1 MTKSAT
7 APGNKGIT
15 SVCPHT
21 GLTTYTRPEW
31 TDVIFGIDYS
41 LSLTIIGDRI
51 VFVKI
56 KGHSTLDVVADST
69 EFTKNIIAD
78 YFNPNKDFFYIGD
91 FTGITSITLN
101 ARKYYISYLNN
112 LNRLNSFILCSS
124 SPFMMLAGN
133 LSKRF
138 NLIKF
143 SVKVE
148 KDYSAAVRQAAFL
161 ANQASGM
168 PLDHEFHAEPLKSP
182 SGEAPPA
189 PRGLKHIILNRLP
202 FPRKKK
208 ATPIA
213 LSRIAR
219 KEWNQDFER
228 CTVQFELINGNII
241 HKVSKGYLSV
251 DLVSPIYTT
260 QDEIIKSCGL
270 SGHPYYLVNGVKDLR
285 ESSLK
290 ARKKYSRLFSE
301 WIEVHPDLREVVVY
315 GANRLL
321 RAALSIAMYSK
332 PYSIVFASDFEEA
345 MAIIQDSKEH
355 RPMRRSRCTRAKTRR
370 KNTVKRYA
378 DELNCFL
385 GNINWEI
392 EGANQL
398 VEEKNDDH
406 PFKTVYDAIAL
417 IKADIDEL
425 FRDREMAQVALRDSE
440 EVSRALLNATKDLS
454 LLVQSDGTIISANL
468 PFANALGLTPEAL
481 KGKQLANFLRQHTVD
496 QALSHAKEVVE
507 TGEPYLFETNL
518 DGRHYQNTIYPVFN
532 AEEKVDRLALY
543 SRDITGLKQAQE
555 QIHGLTQQL
564 IKAQEN
570 ERRRIARD
578 LHDNVAQDL
587 ASLIISND
595 SLFEDFEEIPD
606 EVRQRNSTFSGV
618 LKKTIASIRDLV
630 YDLRPPGLTQ
640 IGLVKTMDQYCID
653 FSKKTDIEVDLYTA
667 GIERLNLDTDT
678 KINLFRILQEA
689 LNNANNHADATL
701 ISVRLIA
708 SHPDLILRIE
718 DNGCGFDPDVRMV
731 TALKEKRMG
740 LKSMEER
747 VNLLDGE
754 LTIRSQQGSGT
765 RIVVKFPYQRF
776 SSDNEEELEGDHELQ
791 L

>member
-1 MTKSAT
+1 MTKSVKDT
-7 APGNKGIT
+7 DNWVT
-15 SVCPHT
+15 MSVCPHT
-21 GLTTYTRPEW
+21 GLATYTRPEW
-31 TDVIFGIDYS
+31 TDVIFGMDYS

-51 VFVKI
+51 LFVKI
-56 KGHSTLDVVADST
+56 KGHSTLDVVANST
-69 EFTKNIIAD
+69 EFTKKIIAEC
-78 YFNPNKDFFYIGD
+78 FSPKKELFYIGD
-91 FTGITSITLN
+91 FSGITGITKS
-101 ARKYYISYLNN
+101 AKKYYIDYLSN
-112 LNRLNSFILCSS
+112 LSQLNSFILCSS

-138 NLIKF
+138 NIIKF
-143 SVKVE
+143 SLRVE
-148 KDYSAAVRQAAFL
+148 KDYSTAVRQAAFM
-161 ANQASGM
+161 ANQVTCS
-168 PLDHEFHAEPLKSP
+168 PDDHVPHIDAPQDS
-182 SGEAPPA
+182 SATAPPDHW
-189 PRGLKHIILNRLP
+189 GLGRLIHKIVS
-202 FPRKKK
+202 FPR
-208 ATPIA
+208 TRRA
-213 LSRIAR
+213 LPVRLTRVTR
-219 KEWNQDFER
+219 KEWRQDFEN
-228 CTVQFELINGNII
+228 CSIQFELINGNII

-251 DLVSPIYTT
+251 DLVRPIYAL
-260 QDEIIKSCGL
+260 QDDIIRSCGL
-270 SGHPYYLVNGVKDLR
+270 SGQPYYLVNGVKDLQ

-301 WIEVHPDLREVVVY
+301 WLDEHPDLREVVVY

-332 PYSIVFASDFEEA
+332 PCSIVFASDFEEA
-345 MAIIQDSKEH
+345 MAIVQDSKEH
-355 RPMRRSRCTRAKTRR
+355 TPLRRSRCFMGKKRR
-370 KNTVKRYA
+370 KDTVKRYA

-385 GNINWEI
+385 GNINWEV
-392 EGANQL
+392 EGASEL
-398 VEEKNDDH
+398 VEEKSDDH
-406 PFKTVYDAIAL
+406 PFKNVYDAIAL

-425 FRDREMAQVALRDSE
+425 FRDREMAQVALRESE
-440 EVSRALLNATKDLS
+440 EVSRALLNATRDLS
-454 LLVQSDGTIISANL
+454 LLVQADGTIISVNQ
-468 PFANALGLTPEAL
+468 PFATALGQTTEAL
-481 KGKQLANFLRQHTVD
+481 KGKQLANFLRQQTVD
-496 QALSHAKEVVE
+496 HALSHIKEVVE
-507 TGEPYLFETNL
+507 TAEPYLFETNL

-532 AEEKVDRLALY
+532 ADKKVDRLALY

-595 SLFEDFEEIPD
+595 SLFDDFEEIPLK
-606 EVRQRNSTFSGV
+606 VRQRNSTFSGV

-653 FSKKTDIEVDLYTA
+653 FSKKYDIEIDLYTA
-667 GIERLNLDTDT
+667 GTERLNLDTDT

-689 LNNANNHADATL
+689 LNNANNHAGATL

-747 VNLLDGE
+747 VNLLEGE
-754 LTIRSQQGSGT
+754 LTIRSQKGSGT
-765 RIVVKFPYQRF
+765 RIVVKFPYNQK
-776 SSDNEEELEGDHELQ
+776 L
-791 L
+791 

>member
-1 MTKSAT
+1 MTKSVKDT
-7 APGNKGIT
+7 EGSGTI
-15 SVCPHT
+15 SICPHT

-51 VFVKI
+51 LFVKI
-56 KGHSTLDVVADST
+56 KGHSTLNVVAEST
-69 EFTKNIIAD
+69 EFTKKIIAD
-78 YFNPNKDFFYIGD
+78 YFSPTTELFYIGD
-91 FTGITSITLN
+91 FTGITDVTKN
-101 ARKYYISYLNN
+101 ARQYYINYLNN
-112 LNRLNSFILCSS
+112 LSQLKAFILCSS
-124 SPFMMLAGN
+124 SPFIMLAGN

-138 NLIKF
+138 NITKF
-143 SVKVE
+143 IVKVE
-148 KDYSAAVRQAAFL
+148 KDYSAAVKQAACM
-161 ANQASGM
+161 ANQATSKASDDDLFET
-168 PLDHEFHAEPLKSP
+168 PQPPDHKP
-182 SGEAPPA
+182 SGNWSI
-189 PRGLKHIILNRLP
+189 KRLIHAALP
-202 FPRKKK
+202 LRRK
-208 ATPIA
+208 
-213 LSRIAR
+213 SRITPVALTRVAR
-219 KEWNQDFER
+219 KEWRQNYEQ
-228 CTVQFELINGNII
+228 CSIQFELINGNII

-251 DLVSPIYTT
+251 DLVRPVYAL

-270 SGHPYYLVNGVKDLR
+270 SGHPYYLVNGVTELQ

-301 WIEVHPDLREVVVY
+301 WLGEHPDLREVVVY

-345 MAIIQDSKEH
+345 MAIVQDSKEH
-355 RPMRRSRCTRAKTRR
+355 KPLRRSRCFVGKNRR
-370 KNTVKRYA
+370 KDTVKRYA

-595 SLFEDFEEIPD
+595 SLFEDFEDIPD